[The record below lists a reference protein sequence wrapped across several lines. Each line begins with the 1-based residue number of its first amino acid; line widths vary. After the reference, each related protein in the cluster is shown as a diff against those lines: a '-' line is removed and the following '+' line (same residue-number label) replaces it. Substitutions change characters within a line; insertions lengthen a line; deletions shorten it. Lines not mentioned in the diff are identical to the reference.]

1 MTDHNVLRGCVAA
14 VLLGINS
21 SALLAMDD
29 NGAVEMRYVE
39 ESASL
44 SADESIK
51 YQDAVPSILLEQR
64 RNSGKQQ
71 AARAA
76 YELGLRYA
84 ANKDWDKAGALI
96 IEAIQLQPENTDY
109 FHAAAQF
116 AYEINNFK
124 AARKFQLE
132 TIRLHQAQHGESNEQ
147 LVALMDELAMIYVGE
162 NHFMDAET
170 LFKKTLQLREEML
183 EPNHPDIAVNL
194 FWLATV
200 KIRRGDLERAE
211 QQLQQALDILKVAET
226 NQDSAIAAVLHNL
239 GELYRARKEFSKAE
253 ATLNQAIAMWRTDPE
268 QNQYEIL
275 MTQKSLD
282 ALKAT
287 RLRLSDTRMQ
297 PGKIDDN
304 SIQL

>member
-1 MTDHNVLRGCVAA
+1 MTEHKALMGWIA
-14 VLLGINS
+14 
-21 SALLAMDD
+21 ALLIGTHTSVSFAMDD
-29 NGAVEMRYVE
+29 NAAVEMQSVKE
-39 ESASL
+39 TASL
-44 SADESIK
+44 SADGPIE
-51 YQDAVPSILLEQR
+51 YQDAVPSIVLEQR

-84 ANKDWDKAGALI
+84 AKKDWEKASALI
-96 IEAIQLQPENTDY
+96 LEAIQLQPENTDY
-109 FHAAAQF
+109 LHAAAQLG
-116 AYEINNFK
+116 YELKNFT
-124 AARKFQLE
+124 AARKYQLE
-132 TIRLHQAQHGESNEQ
+132 AIRLHRVQHGESNEQ
-147 LVALMDELAMIYVGE
+147 FVALMDELAMIYVGG
-162 NHFMDAET
+162 NHYMDAET
-170 LFKKTLQLREEML
+170 LFKKTLLLREVML
-183 EPNHPDIAVNL
+183 EPNHPNIAVNL
-194 FWLATV
+194 FRLATV
-200 KIRRGDLERAE
+200 KIRRGDLEPAE

-226 NQDSAIAAVLHNL
+226 NQDSAIAGVLHNL

-287 RLRLSDTRMQ
+287 RQRLSDTRMQ
-297 PGKIDDN
+297 PGKIEDN